1 MATAAKTTKTAKSTA
16 GSIQPPA
23 TALLGVIEALLASP
37 LKDALGKSAE
47 VLSGPLLPPATG
59 ALPRVAVVA
68 RSLASQPGAS
78 EQAPHEAREPVFF
91 SQRFILAADPRTPLD
106 FPLPAAAAGKV
117 TEVHAIPGSLL
128 KPGDAYTVDGTTIR
142 FYAPPAGKVGVQ
154 MRGARARGYVEKTTC
169 RIELEIETWAQD
181 VPTCDTLTATAVAA
195 TLKIFAGMDTLD
207 FTPYEASD
215 FVLRILKPLARL
227 TAMERGAAQVAGTD
241 WAHATAHIVLSGELE
256 LNLVLGTPAA
266 EGVIQHI
273 AYTLK

>member
-78 EQAPHEAREPVFF
+78 EQDPHEAREPVFF

-106 FPLPAAAAGKV
+106 FPLP
-117 TEVHAIPGSLL
+117 
-128 KPGDAYTVDGTTIR
+128 IR